1 MKKDL
6 RVVKTIENLQESLL
20 QLLEQKGLGKI
31 TISELCKLA
40 KVNRGT
46 FYLHFNS
53 IEDLFAHYFQEITED
68 LRIAYYEPYE
78 LVDNNI
84 QDLEPHMIRIF
95 HHVKKFAHFYT
106 IVFNNHSPLMYY
118 YDLLDVIK
126 AYIKESLDLTV
137 GDIEKNYQA
146 SYQANAILGIVI
158 EWVRGNYRETPEEL
172 NEMILKFSS
181 YKSFEA

>member
-6 RVVKTIENLQESLL
+6 RVVKTIVNLQDSLL
-20 QLLEQKGLGKI
+20 QLLEQKELEKI

-46 FYLHFNS
+46 FYLHFSS

-68 LRIAYYEPYE
+68 LCLAYYKPYE
-78 LVDNNI
+78 LVNNNVQAI
-84 QDLEPHMIRIF
+84 EPQMIRIF
-95 HHVKKFAHFYT
+95 HHVKKFANFYT
-106 IVFNNHSPLMYY
+106 IVFHNKSPLMYY

-126 AYIKESLDLTV
+126 AYIKESLNLTV
-137 GDIEKNYQA
+137 GDVERNYQS

-158 EWVRGNYRETPEEL
+158 EWVRGDYKETVEEL

-181 YKSFEA
+181 YKSFKA